1 MLDLKSTAPNIESI
15 DQNGQN
21 IKLSNWIG
29 DKYIV
34 LFFYPK
40 DFTPGCVKEAC
51 GFAREYDAL
60 CENGEVEIIGVSGDA
75 TGSQQ
80 KFADTYGLPFSLI
93 SDKNKAIRKAFE
105 VPIYLG
111 LISSRVTYIIDK
123 QGKICFAFEGIT
135 KANEHV
141 SRVVAELKR
150 LTE

>member
-15 DQNGQN
+15 DQNGQTIN
-21 IKLSNWIG
+21 LSNWIG

-60 CENGEVEIIGVSGDA
+60 CENGEVEIIGVSGDT
-75 TGSQQ
+75 TGSHQ

-93 SDKNKAIRKAFE
+93 SDKDKAIRKAFE

-111 LISSRVTYIIDK
+111 LLSSRVTYIIDK

-141 SRVVAELKR
+141 SSVVAELKH

>member
-15 DQNGQN
+15 DQNGQT

-60 CENGEVEIIGVSGDA
+60 CENGEVEIIGVSGDT
-75 TGSQQ
+75 TGSHQ
-80 KFADTYGLPFSLI
+80 KFTDTYGE
-93 SDKNKAIRKAFE
+93 IRKDPPPF
-105 VPIYLG
+105 PSWSG
-111 LISSRVTYIIDK
+111 LKPGYHFQLLDISSRL
-123 QGKICFAFEGIT
+123 
-135 KANEHV
+135 
-141 SRVVAELKR
+141 S
-150 LTE
+150 

>member
-15 DQNGQN
+15 DQNGQT

-60 CENGEVEIIGVSGDA
+60 CENGEVEIIGVSGDT
-75 TGSQQ
+75 TGSHQ

-111 LISSRVTYIIDK
+111 LLSSRVTYIIDK
-123 QGKICFAFEGIT
+123 QGKICFAFEVIT
-135 KANEHV
+135 KGNEHV
-141 SRVVAELKR
+141 SSVVAELKH

>member
-15 DQNGQN
+15 DQNGQTIN
-21 IKLSNWIG
+21 LSNWIG

-60 CENGEVEIIGVSGDA
+60 CENGEVEIIGVSGDT
-75 TGSQQ
+75 TGSHQ

-111 LISSRVTYIIDK
+111 LLSSRVTYIIDK
-123 QGKICFAFEGIT
+123 QGKICFAFEGIS

-141 SRVVAELKR
+141 SSVVAELKH

>member
-15 DQNGQN
+15 DQNGQT

-60 CENGEVEIIGVSGDA
+60 CENGEVEIIGVSGDT
-75 TGSQQ
+75 TGSHQ

-111 LISSRVTYIIDK
+111 LLSSRVTYIIDK
-123 QGKICFAFEGIT
+123 QGKICFAFEGII
-135 KANEHV
+135 KGNEHV

>member
-1 MLDLKSTAPNIESI
+1 MLDLKSIAPNIESI
-15 DQNGQN
+15 DQNGQT
-21 IKLSNWIG
+21 IDLSNWIG

-60 CENGEVEIIGVSGDA
+60 CENGEVEIIGVSGDTA
-75 TGSQQ
+75 GSHQ

-93 SDKNKAIRKAFE
+93 SDKDKAIRKAFK

-111 LISSRVTYIIDK
+111 LLSSRVTYIIDK

-135 KANEHV
+135 NANEHV
-141 SRVVAELKR
+141 ISVVAELKH
-150 LTE
+150 LT

>member
-15 DQNGQN
+15 DQNGQT

-60 CENGEVEIIGVSGDA
+60 CENGEVEIIGVSGDT
-75 TGSQQ
+75 TGSHQ

-111 LISSRVTYIIDK
+111 FLSSRVTYIIDK

-141 SRVVAELKR
+141 SSVVAELKH

>member
-15 DQNGQN
+15 DQNGQT

-60 CENGEVEIIGVSGDA
+60 CENGEVEIIGVSGYT
-75 TGSQQ
+75 TGSHQ

-93 SDKNKAIRKAFE
+93 SDKDKAIRKAFE

-111 LISSRVTYIIDK
+111 LLSSRVTYIIDK
-123 QGKICFAFEGIT
+123 QGKICFAFEWIT
-135 KANEHV
+135 KGNEHV
-141 SRVVAELKR
+141 SRVVAELKH

>member
-15 DQNGQN
+15 DQNGQTIN
-21 IKLSNWIG
+21 LSNWIG

-75 TGSQQ
+75 TGSHQ

-93 SDKNKAIRKAFE
+93 SDKDKAIRKAFE

-111 LISSRVTYIIDK
+111 LLSSRVTYIIDK

-135 KANEHV
+135 KGNEHV
-141 SRVVAELKR
+141 SSVVAELKH

>member
-15 DQNGQN
+15 DQNGQT
-21 IKLSNWIG
+21 IELSNWIG

-60 CENGEVEIIGVSGDA
+60 CENGEVEIIGVSGDT
-75 TGSQQ
+75 TGSHQ

-141 SRVVAELKR
+141 SSVVAELKH